1 MAPKFTYLGMGAMG
15 RAMSKNLVEKGNL
28 DKPVTFWNRTHK
40 VASEWAAFVG
50 PGANAVEDL
59 LDAVKDADIIWS
71 CLATQDA
78 VFSCFS
84 RMLDTNVRGKFFV
97 ESSTVTSEASNRLA
111 ERVRE
116 AGAEFISMPVFGE
129 PTIAMAGKL
138 VAVPA
143 GPKESVTKILPYLE
157 GVVARGV
164 VNLSEQQVGTASH
177 LKLIGNVMIL
187 MMIEAVAET
196 HVLAEKTG
204 LMNEVMHD
212 AINILWPGAAGVY
225 SRQMLSGQ
233 YYVDNPLV
241 PIDMAVK
248 VSSHVLN
255 LAEAHG
261 AELPAYKAVR
271 RQIEAVKNHCGSQG
285 DLLGVYGAGRL
296 QSGLP
301 YEKEKVLKEDGTRM
315 N

>member
-1 MAPKFTYLGMGAMG
+1 MAPKFAFLGMGSMG
-15 RAMSKNLVEKGNL
+15 RAMSKNLAEKGNL
-28 DKPVTFWNRTHK
+28 DKPVTLWNRTHT
-40 VASEWAAFVG
+40 VASDWAATIG
-50 PGANAVEDL
+50 PRTNAVEDL
-59 LDAVKDADIIWS
+59 VEAIEDANMVWS

-78 VFSCFS
+78 VLSCFN
-84 RMLDTNVRGKFFV
+84 RILETNVRGKLFI
-97 ESSTVTSEASNRLA
+97 ESSTVTPEALNKLA

-129 PTIAMAGKL
+129 PNVAMAGKL
-138 VAVPA
+138 VTVPA

-164 VNLSEQQVGTASH
+164 VNLSEEHVGTASH

-187 MMIEAVAET
+187 LMIEAVAEI

-204 LMNEVMHD
+204 LKNEVMHD
-212 AINILWPGAAGVY
+212 AINTLWPGAASVY
-225 SRQMLSGQ
+225 SKQMLSGQ
-233 YYVDNPLV
+233 YYMENPMV

-248 VSSHVLN
+248 VSTHVLS
-255 LAEAHG
+255 LAEAHR

-271 RQIEAVKNHCGSQG
+271 RQIDAVKECCGPAG
-285 DLLGVYGAGRL
+285 DLLGVYGVGRL

-301 YEKEKVLKEDGTRM
+301 YKKEKVLNSDGTRTI
-315 N
+315 

>member
-1 MAPKFTYLGMGAMG
+1 MAPKFTYLGMGSMG
-15 RAMSKNLVEKGNL
+15 RAMSKNLAEKGNL
-28 DKPVTFWNRTHK
+28 DKPVTLWNRTHK
-40 VASEWAAFVG
+40 VASDWAAKVG
-50 PGANAVEDL
+50 SGVVAVEDL
-59 LDAVKDADIIWS
+59 LEAVKDADIVWS

-78 VFSCFS
+78 VLSCFNKI
-84 RMLDTNVRGKFFV
+84 LETDVKGKFFV
-97 ESSTVTSEASNRLA
+97 ESSTVTPEASNKLA
-111 ERVRE
+111 ERVRD

-129 PTIAMAGKL
+129 PTMAMAGKL
-138 VAVPA
+138 VTVPA
-143 GPKESVTKILPYLE
+143 GPKESVTKILPYVE

-187 MMIEAVAET
+187 MMIEAVAEI

-204 LMNEVMHD
+204 LKNEVMHD
-212 AINILWPGAAGVY
+212 AINTLWPGAAGVY
-225 SRQMLSGQ
+225 SRQMLSGH
-233 YYVDNPLV
+233 YYIENPMV

-248 VSSHVLN
+248 VSSHVLS

-271 RQIEAVKNHCGSQG
+271 KQIDAVKEHCGSDG

-301 YEKEKVLKEDGTRM
+301 YKKEKVLNEDGTRI

>member
-1 MAPKFTYLGMGAMG
+1 
-15 RAMSKNLVEKGNL
+15 
-28 DKPVTFWNRTHK
+28 
-40 VASEWAAFVG
+40 
-50 PGANAVEDL
+50 
-59 LDAVKDADIIWS
+59 
-71 CLATQDA
+71 
-78 VFSCFS
+78 
-84 RMLDTNVRGKFFV
+84 
-97 ESSTVTSEASNRLA
+97 
-111 ERVRE
+111 
-116 AGAEFISMPVFGE
+116 
-129 PTIAMAGKL
+129 MAGKL
-138 VAVPA
+138 VTVPA
-143 GPKESVTKILPYLE
+143 GPRESVTKILPYLE

-164 VNLSEQQVGTASH
+164 VNLSEQQAGTASH

-212 AINILWPGAAGVY
+212 AINTLWPGAAGVY

-233 YYVDNPLV
+233 YYLENPMV

-271 RQIEAVKNHCGSQG
+271 GQIEAVKKHCGSQG

-301 YEKEKVLKEDGTRM
+301 YKKEKVLKDDGTKM
-315 N
+315 H